1 MDTEQL
7 ITRLEADTQQL
18 LVLAQEG
25 DWEAFHKHEQTRLI
39 LVGQLEQIDL
49 DSEAQTTQWRDRL
62 IAIRHLN
69 EQLMQLAD
77 TETTRLMEEK
87 KAINKGRQMRNAY
100 SKT

>member
-18 LVLAQEG
+18 LMLAQGG
-25 DWEAFHKHEQTRLI
+25 DWEAFHQHEQTRLI
-39 LVGQLEQIDL
+39 LVGQLEHIDL
-49 DSEAQTTQWRDRL
+49 DSEAQATQLRDRL

-69 EQLMQLAD
+69 EQLMQLAEA
-77 TETTRLMEEK
+77 ETSRLMKEK
-87 KAINKGRQMRNAY
+87 QAINKGRQMQNAY